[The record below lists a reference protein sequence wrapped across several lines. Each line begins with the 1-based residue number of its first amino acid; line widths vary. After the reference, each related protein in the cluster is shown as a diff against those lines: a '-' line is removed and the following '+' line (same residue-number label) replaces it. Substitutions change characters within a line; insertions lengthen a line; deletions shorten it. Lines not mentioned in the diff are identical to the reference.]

1 MTHIYIA
8 QLCQPEYSLPIAA
21 SDTFNGLLDAVDD
34 YYGPENKRGVWFPN
48 NSKYFENY
56 QGHILYGG
64 TSTIPSTTVIVLK
77 VQFIVS
83 VGIITPY
90 KLWCFN
96 NHLKA

>member
-56 QGHILYGG
+56 QGHILYGVKDIRTG
-64 TSTIPSTTVIVLK
+64 EYENETIKIYCIDFNL
-77 VQFIVS
+77 
-83 VGIITPY
+83 GEY
-90 KLWCFN
+90 EKLY
-96 NHLKA
+96 